1 MSDNPKTYHVKIVRD
16 SDGLVAKDMAPLSER
31 NAEKVQRGAM
41 MNLNHDEWSVIIVE
55 CEQ

>member
-1 MSDNPKTYHVKIVRD
+1 MSDTTKTCRVKIVRD
-16 SDGLVAKDMAPLSER
+16 SDGLVAKDMGPLSER

-55 CEQ
+55 NAA

>member
-1 MSDNPKTYHVKIVRD
+1 MSDTTKTYRVKIVRD
-16 SDGLVAKDMAPLSER
+16 RDGLVEKDMGPLSER